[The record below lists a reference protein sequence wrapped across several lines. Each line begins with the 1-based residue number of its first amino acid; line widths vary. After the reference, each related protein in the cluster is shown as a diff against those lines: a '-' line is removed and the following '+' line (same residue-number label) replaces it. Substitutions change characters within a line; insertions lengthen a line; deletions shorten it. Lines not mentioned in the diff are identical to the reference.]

1 MIRHVVCVNSTEQK
15 EIASSEGE
23 FLQWEDIQKMKY
35 SWSVVC
41 EVTRLSPP
49 VIGAFR
55 EALTDISYAGYHI
68 PKGWK
73 VYVYIYLYTQ
83 DMMHIW

>member
-1 MIRHVVCVNSTEQK
+1 MIRGNSTEQQ
-15 EIASSEGE
+15 EIASAKGEGE
-23 FLQWEDIQKMKY
+23 FLQWEDVQKMRY

-41 EVTRLSPP
+41 ETMRLWPP

-55 EALTDISYAGYHI
+55 EALTHISYAGYDI

-73 VYVYIYLYTQ
+73 VCTYEGLFTR
-83 DMMHIW
+83 